1 MILTHHN
8 QSHATYY
15 TYYSYLRFHTSQVSL
30 KIKCYNRGIETNFTH
45 HHTHHK
51 DAIMPHK
58 DVHRDEARQSG
69 TYDVYIEIDI
79 DCQELLDA
87 VGLDYKESEDDMSQ
101 NEVCISLN
109 AEEFTDVFDQ
119 SVLSMTNEQTI
130 ATALLNHELGEYTTK
145 VTVYTPSGDKIT
157 FE

>member
-1 MILTHHN
+1 
-8 QSHATYY
+8 
-15 TYYSYLRFHTSQVSL
+15 
-30 KIKCYNRGIETNFTH
+30 
-45 HHTHHK
+45 
-51 DAIMPHK
+51 MPHK
-58 DVHRDEARQSG
+58 DTHRDEARQSG
-69 TYDVYIEIDI
+69 TYDVYIEIDC

-87 VGLDYKESEDDMSQ
+87 VGLDYEVAEDDDTQ

-109 AEEFTDVFDQ
+109 AAEFTDVFDQ
-119 SVLSMTNEQTI
+119 SVLSLTNEQTI

>member
-1 MILTHHN
+1 MP
-8 QSHATYY
+8 Y
-15 TYYSYLRFHTSQVSL
+15 
-30 KIKCYNRGIETNFTH
+30 
-45 HHTHHK
+45 K
-51 DAIMPHK
+51 DTK
-58 DVHRDEARQSG
+58 RESARTQG

-87 VGLDYKESEDDMSQ
+87 IGLDYKESDDDMSQ
-101 NEVCISLN
+101 NEVCISLDKG
-109 AEEFTDVFDQ
+109 EFTDVFDQ

-145 VTVYTPSGDKIT
+145 VTVYTPTGDKIT

>member
-1 MILTHHN
+1 MP
-8 QSHATYY
+8 Y
-15 TYYSYLRFHTSQVSL
+15 
-30 KIKCYNRGIETNFTH
+30 
-45 HHTHHK
+45 K
-51 DAIMPHK
+51 DAK
-58 DVHRDEARQSG
+58 RESARTQG

-87 VGLDYKESEDDMSQ
+87 IGLDYKESDDDMSQ

-109 AEEFTDVFDQ
+109 KAEFTDVFDQ

-130 ATALLNHELGEYTTK
+130 ATALLNYELGEYTTK
-145 VTVYTPSGDKIT
+145 VTVYTPHGDKIT